1 MKQNTRPFGVG
12 FRVKGRYAN
21 YFKVGHNACEFV
33 IDFGQIY
40 PEGGDN
46 AEFHTRIIT
55 NPLHA
60 KAFLE
65 TLLHSMDQYQSSFGT
80 IVEDEGGKGA

>member
-1 MKQNTRPFGVG
+1 MKQNKSRSGAG
-12 FRVKGRYAN
+12 FKIRGLYAN
-21 YFKVGHNACEFV
+21 CFKVGHNACEFV

-40 PEGGDN
+40 HEGGDH

-55 NPLHA
+55 NPLYA

-65 TLLHSMDQYQSSFGT
+65 TLLHSMDQYQRSFGT
-80 IVEDEGGKGA
+80 IVADD